1 MLQSKGVAY
10 RGQVIACV
18 VAESLETARE
28 ASQPVNI
35 DYDEHP
41 HSAVLRQD
49 DPSLYKPDRPNGN
62 FETDTQRGDFELE
75 FAGAPVKLDLTYHT
89 PAFKKNPMEMHATMA
104 NWTGDQLTLYDANQ
118 GSTII
123 REP

>member
-1 MLQSKGVAY
+1 MTVLQSKGVAY

-41 HSAVLRQD
+41 IVRFYVKTIRVCTSLTAPMGTSRPTRSAAISNSNLRALL
-49 DPSLYKPDRPNGN
+49 S
-62 FETDTQRGDFELE
+62 
-75 FAGAPVKLDLTYHT
+75 
-89 PAFKKNPMEMHATMA
+89 
-104 NWTGDQLTLYDANQ
+104 
-118 GSTII
+118 SSI
-123 REP
+123 